1 MNLSYEMIDA
11 VYSDLYA
18 AYVWRNRDALILYCS
33 KCQDLGIPQFHEKA
47 NLEVEKMHH
56 MMGIKTF
63 TLETT
68 LKELPNDVLSKYA
81 LGCMNVLLE
90 VKMQNLPYNNQHA
103 YQLLSNRSS
112 FKSDDVLYE
121 QEGNLL
127 TVKNFLK
134 VIKYAIAVASII
146 DPESKAYSYA
156 NTSVL
161 ALQGIDDALNNKSG
175 VELTNHTLHIAT
187 DFLSTSVKD
196 SLSDTNAKR
205 GVAISALLVNLVI
218 DFLIK

>member
-1 MNLSYEMIDA
+1 
-11 VYSDLYA
+11 
-18 AYVWRNRDALILYCS
+18 
-33 KCQDLGIPQFHEKA
+33 
-47 NLEVEKMHH
+47 
-56 MMGIKTF
+56 
-63 TLETT
+63 
-68 LKELPNDVLSKYA
+68 
-81 LGCMNVLLE
+81 MNVLLE
-90 VKMQNLPYNNQHA
+90 VKMQNLTYNNQHA

-112 FKSDDVLYE
+112 FKSNDVLYK

-134 VIKYAIAVASII
+134 VIKYAIAVASVI

-156 NTSVL
+156 NTSVW

-218 DFLIK
+218 DFLIKQM